1 MDKLRE
7 LEIKG
12 LINEIIFLKEDL
24 TVKKELSKMIESE
37 FHSEID
43 SILEEDSKLK
53 ELWEISI
60 KKKGKSYSKRNRSK
74 NKHKYKPNSDK
85 LKIEETIHIDKNEG
99 LKKIYRDIA
108 KKTHPDKV
116 LDSDKNSTYIKATE
130 SYNKNDIL
138 DLIYYA
144 TKLGIEYSH
153 NSLDIKKM
161 RENITSMKSE
171 IGMYE
176 TSLPYRWYYNDKD
189 VSILKN
195 YIATQFLTS

>member
-1 MDKLRE
+1 MDKLKE

-24 TVKKELSKMIESE
+24 KVKKDLSKMIEFE
-37 FHSEID
+37 FNSEID
-43 SILEEDSKLK
+43 SILEEDEKLK
-53 ELWEISI
+53 ELWDISLT
-60 KKKGKSYSKRNRSK
+60 KKNRSRSKMHKSKSNTK
-74 NKHKYKPNSDK
+74 NKS
-85 LKIEETIHIDKNEG
+85 EEKVNEDVSHMIKNEG

-108 KKTHPDKV
+108 KKTHPDKI
-116 LDSDKNSTYIKATE
+116 LDSDKNSTYIMATE

-144 TKLGIEYSH
+144 TKLGIEYNH
-153 NSLDIKKM
+153 NSLDVKKM
-161 RENITSMKSE
+161 RENIVSMKSK

-176 TSLPYRWYYNDKD
+176 TSLPYQWYYKDKD

>member
-1 MDKLRE
+1 MNNLRE

-24 TVKKELSKMIESE
+24 KVKKELSKMIEKE
-37 FHSEID
+37 FHCEID
-43 SILEEDSKLK
+43 SILEEDVKLK
-53 ELWEISI
+53 ELWEISLT
-60 KKKGKSYSKRNRSK
+60 KKEKSRSK
-74 NKHKYKPNSDK
+74 MHKNKTKSNSENK
-85 LKIEETIHIDKNEG
+85 SEIIEDISSNIKNDG

-108 KKTHPDKV
+108 KKTHPDKI
-116 LDSDKNSTYIKATE
+116 LDSDKNSTYIMATE

-144 TKLGIEYSH
+144 TKLGIEYNH
-153 NSLDIKKM
+153 NSLDVKKM
-161 RENITSMKSE
+161 RENIISMKSK

-176 TSLPYRWYYNDKD
+176 TSLPYQWYYNDKD

>member
-1 MDKLRE
+1 MNNLRE

-24 TVKKELSKMIESE
+24 KVKKELSKMIEKE

-43 SILEEDSKLK
+43 SILEEDVKLK
-53 ELWEISI
+53 ELWEISLN
-60 KKKGKSYSKRNRSK
+60 KKGKTYSKMNKSK
-74 NKHKYKPNSDK
+74 SKKGET
-85 LKIEETIHIDKNEG
+85 EEKVNEDVSPIIKNEG

-108 KKTHPDKV
+108 KKTHPDKIM
-116 LDSDKNSTYIKATE
+116 DSDKNSTYIKATE

-153 NSLDIKKM
+153 NSLDVKKM
-161 RENITSMKSE
+161 RENIVSMKSK

-176 TSLPYRWYYNDKD
+176 TSLPYQWYYNDKD

>member
-1 MDKLRE
+1 MDKLKE

-24 TVKKELSKMIESE
+24 KVKKDLSKMIEFEFNSE
-37 FHSEID
+37 VD
-43 SILEEDSKLK
+43 SILEEDEKLK
-53 ELWEISI
+53 ELWEISLA
-60 KKKGKSYSKRNRSK
+60 KKNRSRSKMHKSKSNTK
-74 NKHKYKPNSDK
+74 NKS
-85 LKIEETIHIDKNEG
+85 EEKVNEDVSPMIKNEG

-108 KKTHPDKV
+108 KKTHPDKI
-116 LDSDKNSTYIKATE
+116 LDSDKNSTYIMATE

-144 TKLGIEYSH
+144 TKLGIEYNH
-153 NSLDIKKM
+153 NSLDVKKM
-161 RENITSMKSE
+161 RENIVSMKSK

-176 TSLPYRWYYNDKD
+176 TSLPYQWYYKDKD

>member
-1 MDKLRE
+1 MNNLRE
-7 LEIKG
+7 LEIKS

-24 TVKKELSKMIESE
+24 KVKKELSKMIETE

-43 SILEEDSKLK
+43 SILEEDVKLK
-53 ELWEISI
+53 ELWDISLT
-60 KKKGKSYSKRNRSK
+60 KKGKAYSKLSKSK
-74 NKHKYKPNSDK
+74 NKKNKKP
-85 LKIEETIHIDKNEG
+85 EEKVNEDVSPMIKNEG

-108 KKTHPDKV
+108 KKTHPDKIM
-116 LDSDKNSTYIKATE
+116 DFDKNSTYIKATE

-153 NSLDIKKM
+153 NSLDVKKM
-161 RENITSMKSE
+161 RENINSMKSK

-176 TSLPYRWYYNDKD
+176 TSLPYQWYYKDKD

>member
-1 MDKLRE
+1 MDKLKE

-24 TVKKELSKMIESE
+24 KVKKDLSKMIEFE
-37 FHSEID
+37 FNSEID
-43 SILEEDSKLK
+43 SILEEDEKLK
-53 ELWEISI
+53 ELWDISLT
-60 KKKGKSYSKRNRSK
+60 KKNRSRSKMHKSKSNTK
-74 NKHKYKPNSDK
+74 NKS
-85 LKIEETIHIDKNEG
+85 EEKVNEDVSHMIKNEG

-108 KKTHPDKV
+108 KKTHPDKI
-116 LDSDKNSTYIKATE
+116 LDSDKNSTYIMATE

-144 TKLGIEYSH
+144 TKLGIEYNH
-153 NSLDIKKM
+153 NSLDVKKM
-161 RENITSMKSE
+161 RENIISMKSK

-176 TSLPYRWYYNDKD
+176 TSLPYQWYYKDKD